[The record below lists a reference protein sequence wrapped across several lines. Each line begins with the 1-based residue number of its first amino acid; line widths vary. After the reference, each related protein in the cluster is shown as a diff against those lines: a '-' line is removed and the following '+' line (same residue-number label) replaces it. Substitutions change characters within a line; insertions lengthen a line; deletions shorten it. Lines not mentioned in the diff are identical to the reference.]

1 MLSAAA
7 DGGRTITRTRADSVA
22 KGTKAIPTMFISI
35 LRSDIEPIGPDRVA
49 TPFSPR
55 VDEDCP
61 RALHARLLA
70 NAAARR
76 LRAVER
82 RNALREEDADYWL
95 HAAPV
100 AVERAAEMRCK
111 GRLPRLP

>member
-1 MLSAAA
+1 MY
-7 DGGRTITRTRADSVA
+7 
-22 KGTKAIPTMFISI
+22 ISI
-35 LRSDIEPIGPDRVA
+35 ERKSFEPVGPDRVA
-49 TPFSPR
+49 TPFSPH
-55 VDEDCP
+55 VPEDCP

-82 RNALREEDADYWL
+82 KLAHREDDADYWL

-100 AVERAAEMRCK
+100 AVERAAELRC
-111 GRLPRLP
+111 GGLLPSLP

>member
-1 MLSAAA
+1 
-7 DGGRTITRTRADSVA
+7 
-22 KGTKAIPTMFISI
+22 MFISI
-35 LRSDIEPIGPDRVA
+35 LRPAVEPVGPDAYA
-49 TPFSPR
+49 TPGSPHIP
-55 VDEDCP
+55 EDCP

-82 RNALREEDADYWL
+82 RQAHRDEDYDYWL

-100 AVERAAEMRCK
+100 AVERAADLRTG

>member
-7 DGGRTITRTRADSVA
+7 DGDRPRFQTPRGRRGRWGNDRIA
-22 KGTKAIPTMFISI
+22 MYISI
-35 LRSDIEPIGPDRVA
+35 EPKSFAPIGPDRVA

-55 VDEDCP
+55 IAEDGP

-82 RNALREEDADYWL
+82 KQAQREDDADYWL
-95 HAAPV
+95 RAAPV
-100 AVERAAEMRCK
+100 AVERAAELRC
-111 GRLPRLP
+111 GGLFPSLP

>member
-1 MLSAAA
+1 
-7 DGGRTITRTRADSVA
+7 
-22 KGTKAIPTMFISI
+22 MFISI
-35 LRSDIEPIGPDRVA
+35 VRSDIEPTGPDRVA
-49 TPFSPR
+49 TPYSPR
-55 VDEDCP
+55 VEEDCP

-76 LRAVER
+76 MRAIER
-82 RNALREEDADYWL
+82 RDALREEDYDYWV

-100 AVERAAEMRCK
+100 AVERAAELRYQ

>member
-1 MLSAAA
+1 
-7 DGGRTITRTRADSVA
+7 
-22 KGTKAIPTMFISI
+22 MFISI
-35 LRSDIEPIGPDRVA
+35 LRSDIDIQPVEADRVA

-55 VDEDCP
+55 VPEDCP

-76 LRAVER
+76 KRAIER
-82 RNALREEDADYWL
+82 REALREEDYDYWL

-100 AVERAAEMRCK
+100 AVERAAELRCE
-111 GRLPRLP
+111 GRLNRLP

>member
-1 MLSAAA
+1 
-7 DGGRTITRTRADSVA
+7 
-22 KGTKAIPTMFISI
+22 MFISI
-35 LRSDIEPIGPDRVA
+35 LRPAIAPVGPDAVA
-49 TPFSPR
+49 TPGSPR
-55 VDEDCP
+55 IPEDCP

-82 RNALREEDADYWL
+82 RQAQRDEDYDYWL

-100 AVERAAEMRCK
+100 AVERAAEIRCG

>member
-1 MLSAAA
+1 
-7 DGGRTITRTRADSVA
+7 
-22 KGTKAIPTMFISI
+22 MFISI
-35 LRSDIEPIGPDRVA
+35 AHPAVQPVEADRIA

-55 VDEDCP
+55 IEEDCP

-76 LRAVER
+76 MRAVER
-82 RNALREEDADYWL
+82 RNALREEDYDYWL

-100 AVERAAEMRCK
+100 AVERAAELREE

>member
-1 MLSAAA
+1 
-7 DGGRTITRTRADSVA
+7 
-22 KGTKAIPTMFISI
+22 MFISI
-35 LRSDIEPIGPDRVA
+35 ESKSFEPIGPDRVA
-49 TPFSPR
+49 TPFSPP
-55 VDEDCP
+55 VPKDSP

-82 RNALREEDADYWL
+82 MHARRGEDADYWL

-100 AVERAAEMRCK
+100 AVERATELRC
-111 GRLPRLP
+111 GGLFPALP

>member
-1 MLSAAA
+1 MFM
-7 DGGRTITRTRADSVA
+7 TIVRPAV
-22 KGTKAIPTMFISI
+22 
-35 LRSDIEPIGPDRVA
+35 EPIGPDRVA
-49 TPFSPR
+49 TPGSPAIP
-55 VDEDCP
+55 EDCP

-76 LRAVER
+76 MRAIER
-82 RNALREEDADYWL
+82 RNALRDEDYDYWL

-100 AVERAAEMRCK
+100 AVERAAELRSG

>member
-1 MLSAAA
+1 MRGRESRP
-7 DGGRTITRTRADSVA
+7 DGPGRADSA
-22 KGTKAIPTMFISI
+22 HPARRPTKTLMFISI
-35 LRSDIEPIGPDRVA
+35 TRPAVEPIGPDAYA
-49 TPFSPR
+49 TPGSPPIP
-55 VDEDCP
+55 EDSP

-82 RNALREEDADYWL
+82 RAAYRFEDADYWL
-95 HAAPV
+95 HAAPA
-100 AVERAAEMRCK
+100 AVERACEMRAA

>member
-1 MLSAAA
+1 
-7 DGGRTITRTRADSVA
+7 
-22 KGTKAIPTMFISI
+22 MFISI
-35 LRSDIEPIGPDRVA
+35 LRSDIEPLGADRIA

-55 VDEDCP
+55 IEEDCP

-76 LRAVER
+76 LRAIER
-82 RNALREEDADYWL
+82 RDALREEDYDYWV

-100 AVERAAEMRCK
+100 AVERAAELRCQ

>member
-1 MLSAAA
+1 
-7 DGGRTITRTRADSVA
+7 
-22 KGTKAIPTMFISI
+22 MFVSI
-35 LRSDIEPIGPDRVA
+35 IRSDIGPVDADRVA
-49 TPFSPR
+49 TPFSPP
-55 VDEDCP
+55 VAEDCP

-82 RNALREEDADYWL
+82 RNALREEDYDYWL

-100 AVERAAEMRCK
+100 AVERAAELRCE
-111 GRLPRLP
+111 GRLNRLP

>member
-1 MLSAAA
+1 
-7 DGGRTITRTRADSVA
+7 
-22 KGTKAIPTMFISI
+22 MFISI
-35 LRSDIEPIGPDRVA
+35 ESKSFEPVGPDRVA
-49 TPFSPR
+49 TPFSPPIA
-55 VDEDCP
+55 EECP

-82 RNALREEDADYWL
+82 MNAHRDEDADYWL

-100 AVERAAEMRCK
+100 AVERATELRC
-111 GRLPRLP
+111 GGLFPALP